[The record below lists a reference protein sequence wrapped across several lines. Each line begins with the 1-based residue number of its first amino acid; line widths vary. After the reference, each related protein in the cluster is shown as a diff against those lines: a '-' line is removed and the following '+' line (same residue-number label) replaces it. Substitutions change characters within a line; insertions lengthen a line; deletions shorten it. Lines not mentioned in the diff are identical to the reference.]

1 MDIFLTLV
9 LNLLPLYFLIA
20 LGYIAGRFLKVDR
33 ISLANLALYF
43 CVPVVMFGYIL
54 KLEYNPA
61 YSLLPILMYV
71 VSALIAFTM
80 LYIGRRIYGDSR
92 ANVLTMLSAQAN
104 AGYLGLPVML
114 LVFNAQWVAVYM
126 LLLLGGVIFEAT
138 IGYYIAARGA
148 FDPKKS
154 FIKLLSFPAIYALP
168 LALLLRQADV
178 NLPDTFWTYWEHFKG
193 AYVILGMMIIGAALS
208 TLEKFVFSWRF
219 NGLVFLGKFIMWPL
233 LMGAFIFADIYY
245 FNLFG
250 HEVYKMLMLLSVM
263 PSAANVAA
271 FAAQFN
277 INPEKA
283 ATTILVSTVLVLLLI
298 PLMVWAFG

>member
-1 MDIFLTLV
+1 MDVFLTLV
-9 LNLLPLYFLIA
+9 LNLLPLYVLIA
-20 LGYIAGRFLKVDR
+20 LGYIAGRYLDVDR

-54 KLEYNPA
+54 KLDFNPA
-61 YSLLPILMYV
+61 YSLLPVLMYG
-71 VSALIAFTM
+71 VSAIIAFTM
-80 LYIGRRIYGDSR
+80 LYIGRRVYGDSR
-92 ANVLTMLSAQAN
+92 ANVLTMLSSQAN

-114 LVFNAQWVAVYM
+114 LVFEAEWVAVYM

-154 FIKLLSFPAIYALP
+154 FIKLLSFPAVYTLP
-168 LALLLRQADV
+168 LAFVVREFDAK
-178 NLPDTFWTYWEHFKG
+178 LPDTFWTYWEHFKG

-208 TLEKFVFSWRF
+208 KLERFVFSWRF
-219 NGLVFLGKFIMWPL
+219 NGLVFLGKFMMWPL
-233 LMGAFIFADIYY
+233 LMGGFIIADMFY
-245 FNLFG
+245 FQLFG
-250 HEVYKMLMLLSVM
+250 HEIYKMLMLLSVM

-277 INPEKA
+277 TNPEKA